1 MTKNIL
7 FISMDDCAAYWDYRS
22 VFKEKLQTPNLD
34 RICERASVFR
44 AAYCAAPLCGPSR
57 ASLMSGL
64 APHQSGV
71 VSNNDYVFNH
81 ISPKQMWSFDLKKHG
96 YFCSSGGKVHHYFG
110 AMDEKYHKVLYDDA
124 PKSFP
129 LFDWTPT
136 KFKSAVALGGHRGGY
151 ATTDPDEDSH
161 YYDAHSADSAISFL
175 NSYNDDAPFYRE
187 VGFYSP
193 HGPRVTPIRFKDLYN
208 VDNFTRP
215 AEWELGFSTNDFTK
229 YELRETPELAK
240 SDHSWWQHSVRNY
253 FSAVSHVDYH
263 IGRVWDALQASRHAQ
278 NTIVVILSDHGF
290 HLGNLNRFLK
300 KTLWEQAARVPLIV
314 FDPANPQGQEIY
326 DPVSLIDVGP
336 TVLDYTDSVAPRKNS
351 LGKSLRPLIRG
362 RPAPQRAIPTFLRD
376 NVAIRYGKYRLIRYR
391 DGSTQLYNLKKNYW
405 QQKDLGISHRGF
417 AHMEAQLY
425 ETSKEW
431 GFDIPERK
439 LVHPLVPMAEIGKP
453 IPNYGHK
460 NIPHATYMAN
470 INTDTE
476 NHAMNTEPLSKHG
489 QKQPLG
495 VLTMVYKDYFFL
507 ERWYKYYKDQIGA
520 ENIYIYSHGND
531 PRHREIAPDANVMNV
546 PRDETF
552 TLFEVNRWR
561 MMGFFASA
569 MLEFYRYMIVS
580 DVDEFVIADPKTG
593 GNVYDYIQKH
603 YLTAQSPKNISPL
616 GLEIIHVPEHEPL
629 AIEDGESFLSR
640 RRFFRPNRNYSK
652 PCIVGG
658 PVSFGPGGH
667 RNTLGP
673 RHMPEDLY
681 LLHLKFFDLPTI
693 ERRAQRQ
700 LEILQ
705 TAEDSGGIA
714 VNDHPWARTL
724 QNYHAIIQNADFKG
738 TDVELKKF
746 RDRMRTKQTEKFP
759 RQYVWGYFKTKEIY
773 ELPQRFSTVL

>member
-1 MTKNIL
+1 
-7 FISMDDCAAYWDYRS
+7 
-22 VFKEKLQTPNLD
+22 
-34 RICERASVFR
+34 
-44 AAYCAAPLCGPSR
+44 
-57 ASLMSGL
+57 
-64 APHQSGV
+64 
-71 VSNNDYVFNH
+71 
-81 ISPKQMWSFDLKKHG
+81 
-96 YFCSSGGKVHHYFG
+96 
-110 AMDEKYHKVLYDDA
+110 
-124 PKSFP
+124 
-129 LFDWTPT
+129 
-136 KFKSAVALGGHRGGY
+136 
-151 ATTDPDEDSH
+151 
-161 YYDAHSADSAISFL
+161 
-175 NSYNDDAPFYRE
+175 
-187 VGFYSP
+187 
-193 HGPRVTPIRFKDLYN
+193 
-208 VDNFTRP
+208 
-215 AEWELGFSTNDFTK
+215 
-229 YELRETPELAK
+229 
-240 SDHSWWQHSVRNY
+240 
-253 FSAVSHVDYH
+253 
-263 IGRVWDALQASRHAQ
+263 
-278 NTIVVILSDHGF
+278 
-290 HLGNLNRFLK
+290 
-300 KTLWEQAARVPLIV
+300 
-314 FDPANPQGQEIY
+314 
-326 DPVSLIDVGP
+326 
-336 TVLDYTDSVAPRKNS
+336 
-351 LGKSLRPLIRG
+351 
-362 RPAPQRAIPTFLRD
+362 
-376 NVAIRYGKYRLIRYR
+376 
-391 DGSTQLYNLKKNYW
+391 
-405 QQKDLGISHRGF
+405 
-417 AHMEAQLY
+417 
-425 ETSKEW
+425 
-431 GFDIPERK
+431 
-439 LVHPLVPMAEIGKP
+439 
-453 IPNYGHK
+453 
-460 NIPHATYMAN
+460 
-470 INTDTE
+470 
-476 NHAMNTEPLSKHG
+476 
-489 QKQPLG
+489 
-495 VLTMVYKDYFFL
+495 L

-546 PRDETF
+546 PRDESF

-652 PCIVGG
+652 PCIVGR